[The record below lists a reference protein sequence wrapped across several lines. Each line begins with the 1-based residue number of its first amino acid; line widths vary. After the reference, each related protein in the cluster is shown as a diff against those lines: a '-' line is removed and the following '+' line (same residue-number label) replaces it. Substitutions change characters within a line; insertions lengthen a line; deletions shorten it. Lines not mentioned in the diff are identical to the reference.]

1 MPIRNMKNYTKSVWQ
16 WCEVLKGC
24 FGNTTIEPSD
34 IDGIVERNGYFLV
47 IEAKGKN
54 ARMSR
59 GQEIMLRRLAKIDK
73 FTVVVVWGDKYKP
86 ERLLVMTKEG
96 DKNYENIN
104 VYKLRHVVIE
114 WWLEANKNGRVI
126 ENEIR
131 LPDMRRSTLRPR

>member
-1 MPIRNMKNYTKSVWQ
+1 MPIRNMKNYTNSVWQ

-104 VYKLRHVVIE
+104 VSKLRHVVIE
-114 WWLEANKNGRVI
+114 WWLEANQNGRVK